1 MTPSSVPARIS
12 ATEAGVDITASTLP
26 RSHSRATTSAVS
38 MVPMMVMM
46 MATAP
51 GTSARRLSRP
61 ALNMGVL
68 TGAAGADDSASPLD
82 ARHNMEDET
91 YR

>member
-1 MTPSSVPARIS
+1 MGHGAIP
-12 ATEAGVDITASTLP
+12 
-26 RSHSRATTSAVS
+26 VS
-38 MVPMMVMM
+38 NHLL
-46 MATAP
+46 AKIAP
-51 GTSARRLSRP
+51 EFALDKHLLFRRH
-61 ALNMGVL
+61 MGVL